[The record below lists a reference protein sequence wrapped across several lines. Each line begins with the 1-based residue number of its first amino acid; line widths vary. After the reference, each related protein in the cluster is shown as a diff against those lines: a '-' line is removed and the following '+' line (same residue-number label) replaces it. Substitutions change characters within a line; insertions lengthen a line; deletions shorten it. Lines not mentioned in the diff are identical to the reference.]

1 MAFFERSNMAKPKGY
16 SDDEIDRFVQYLR
29 DNNLTIE
36 TEEEAREL
44 LTFQGNH
51 DPSTVRK
58 VFHVDPRLK
67 IHSAMSIY
75 TLWSEYPQYHDSSES
90 LDITEMIFEPM
101 MNAHEIL
108 KKNFEIL
115 HEGEEDVKFDEFDE
129 NQQDI
134 LEFINEIEKRSSKI
148 LTYID
153 SKYAISSAQAT
164 SSIER
169 MKAESDGMADYGGI
183 NGDEIEKLSAMGG
196 FNSTEEL
203 EAIMKEYYESR
214 KHRGTVEEEAEEG
227 DEPVD
232 AEVMIHL
239 SRNKVRAW
247 IYVIPP
253 RRGGNDITEEMISR
267 TLQENNIIYGV
278 NKFMIKRIKQNQLY
292 FKILEIAKGVDPV
305 NGKNGTVNELFS
317 REEYAVN
324 IKEDSHGNVDYK
336 EMNVVKSVHR
346 GDVIAEIILPETA
359 KAGIQVT
366 GEETKGVDGKY
377 PSVPAGVNTSIT
389 EDRTKLVADI
399 DGEVFFEKNTF
410 CVRNKLVINHDID
423 SSIGNVDFAGDIR
436 INGNIKEGF
445 TVKSEG
451 DIDVFGYVEGAYL
464 KADGNV
470 TISSGI
476 YGGTNGK
483 MDIGGNLKCRYIEHC
498 TIKIK
503 GNVDSDQILGS
514 DIFAEGTVNACGSYG
529 KIVGS
534 TIFGG
539 KGIKANYIGND
550 TNCSSAS
557 SLSVGMKSV
566 YIERNNKLL
575 ADLQEV
581 KTGIQKLRQNICF
594 LESKSELDNEQQQLL
609 DKLIF
614 QLNIRN
620 FQKNNIAANM
630 EKFKKKIG
638 DGNGNSQII
647 CGKVNPPVNINH
659 SGYKYKLQ
667 YGLLNMRVYSI
678 EDSVYIA
685 GAKDG
690 EQFVKRFSD

>member
-51 DPSTVRK
+51 DPSAVRK
-58 VFHVDPRLK
+58 VFRVDPRLK

-90 LDITEMIFEPM
+90 FDITEMIFEPI

-153 SKYAISSAQAT
+153 SKYAISASQAT
-164 SSIER
+164 SSIDK
-169 MKAESDGMADYGGI
+169 MKSESEDMTEYGGI
-183 NGDEIEKLSAMGG
+183 NDDEIEKLSAMGG

-203 EAIMKEYYESR
+203 EAIMKEYLKSKEQ
-214 KHRGTVEEEAEEG
+214 GEIVEESSEEG

-336 EMNVVKSVHR
+336 EMNVIKSVHR
-346 GDVIAEIILPETA
+346 GDTIAEITLPEPA

-366 GEETKGVDGKY
+366 GEETKGIDGKY
-377 PSVPAGVNTSIT
+377 PSVPAGVNTSIS
-389 EDRTKLVADI
+389 EDRTKLVANI
-399 DGEVFFEKNTF
+399 DGEVFFEGNKF

-451 DIDVFGYVEGAYL
+451 DIDVAGYVEGAYL

-483 MDIGGNLKCRYIEHC
+483 IDVGGNLKCRYIEHC
-498 TIKIK
+498 TIKVK
-503 GNVDSDQILGS
+503 GDVDSDQILGS
-514 DIFAEGTVNACGSYG
+514 DIFAEGKVSVSGTYG

-539 KGIKANYIGND
+539 KGIRANFIGNE
-550 TNCSSAS
+550 TNCSSVS

-575 ADLQEV
+575 ADLKEV
-581 KTGIQKLRQNICF
+581 NTGIQKLRQNISF
-594 LESKSELDNEQQQLL
+594 LENKQNLDNSQKQLL

-620 FQKNNIAANM
+620 FQKDNISANI
-630 EKFKKKIG
+630 EKINKKIG

-647 CGKVNPPVNINH
+647 CEKVNPPVNINH

-667 YGLLNMRVYSI
+667 YELLNMRVYSI

-690 EQFVKRFSD
+690 EQFVKRFSN

>member
-1 MAFFERSNMAKPKGY
+1 MAFFDKSNMAKPKGY
-16 SDDEIDRFVQYLR
+16 SDEEIDRFVQYLR

-51 DPSTVRK
+51 DPSTVRR

-67 IHSAMSIY
+67 IHSAMAIH

-90 LDITEMIFEPM
+90 LDITGMIFEPM
-101 MNAHEIL
+101 MNAHEVL

-115 HEGEEDVKFDEFDE
+115 HEGEEDAKFDDFDE

-134 LEFINEIEKRSSKI
+134 LEFINEIEKRSSEI
-148 LTYID
+148 LKYID
-153 SKYAISSAQAT
+153 SKYSISSSQAS
-164 SSIER
+164 SSIDL
-169 MKAESDGMADYGGI
+169 MKAESENMADYGGI
-183 NGDEIEKLSAMGG
+183 DDDEIEKLSAMGG

-203 EAIMKEYYESR
+203 EAIMKEYLKSKEQ
-214 KHRGTVEEEAEEG
+214 GEIVEESSEEG

-253 RRGGNDITEEMISR
+253 RRGGNDITEEMVSR
-267 TLQENNIIYGV
+267 VLQENNIIYGV

-336 EMNVVKSVHR
+336 EMNVIKSVHR
-346 GDVIAEIILPETA
+346 GDTIAEITLPEPA
-359 KAGIQVT
+359 KSGVQVT
-366 GEETKGVDGKY
+366 GEEAKGVDGKY
-377 PSVPAGVNTSIT
+377 PSVPAGANTSIT
-389 EDRTKLVADI
+389 EDRTKLVANI
-399 DGEVFFEKNTF
+399 DGEVFFENNRF
-410 CVRNKLVINHDID
+410 SIRNRLVINHDID

-451 DIDVFGYVEGAYL
+451 NIDVSGYVEGAYL
-464 KADGNV
+464 KAVGNV
-470 TISSGI
+470 TISSGV

-498 TIKIK
+498 TINVK

-514 DIFAEGTVNACGSYG
+514 DIFAEGKVSVSGTYG

-539 KGIKANYIGND
+539 KGIKANFIGND
-550 TNCSSAS
+550 SNCSSVS
-557 SLSVGMKSV
+557 SLSVGMRSV
-566 YIERNNKLL
+566 YIERSNKLL

-581 KTGIQKLRQNICF
+581 NTGIQKLRQNISF
-594 LESKSELDNEQQQLL
+594 LENKQNPDNSQKQLL

-620 FQKNNIAANM
+620 FQKDNINANI
-630 EKFKKKIG
+630 EKIKKKID
-638 DGNGNSQII
+638 DGNGSSQIV
-647 CGKVNPPVNINH
+647 CEKVNPPVNINH

-667 YGLLNMRVYSI
+667 YELLNMRVYSI
-678 EDSVYIA
+678 ENTVYIS
-685 GAKDG
+685 GNKDD
-690 EQFVKRFSD
+690 EQFVMRFS